1 MSDMNSAMRGGVD
14 LSALA
19 NKVVKEKLATT
30 STVQVDQGKRV
41 KVPAL
46 AIELNE
52 ANLKPVIELSSIVPV
67 VVSFYAQD
75 NAESIALNTKLEK
88 LVNSSEGKWLLAKV
102 DVQTNAKIAEAFG
115 VQLPATVA
123 VVLEGEPKPLFQG
136 DQLEASL
143 AEFIGKLVEV
153 ASSQGL
159 NGILEVDGA
168 ETVVEAEPQLSASE
182 QSALDAM
189 DSGDFGA
196 AVKIYEEELKQNP
209 GNELLVERLA
219 QVKLVERTFNGDIE
233 KELAVDPSSV
243 AEAMRKSDFH
253 LAVGQSEEAFI
264 LLLSWFDRAN
274 PDERKALSALFLELF
289 NVVGKSHPAVIEAR
303 KMLAA
308 KMFS

>member
-1 MSDMNSAMRGGVD
+1 MNSAMRGGVD

-75 NAESIALNTKLEK
+75 NVESIALNTKLEK

-102 DVQTNAKIAEAFG
+102 DIQANAKLAEAFG

-123 VVLEGEPKPLFQG
+123 VILEGEPKPLFQG

-159 NGILEVDGA
+159 NGVLEVDG
-168 ETVVEAEPQLSASE
+168 EESVEVEPQLSASE
-182 QSALDAM
+182 QAALDAM

-233 KELAVDPSSV
+233 IELAVDPSSV

-253 LAVGQSEEAFI
+253 LAVGQSEEAFE
-264 LLLSWFDRAN
+264 LLLNWFDNASA
-274 PDERKALSALFLELF
+274 DERKALAALFLELF

-308 KMFS
+308 KMF

>member
-19 NKVVKEKLATT
+19 NKVVKEKLAST

-46 AIELNE
+46 SIELNE

-75 NAESIALNTKLEK
+75 NAESMTLNAKLEK
-88 LVNSSEGKWLLAKV
+88 LVIYSEGKFLLAKV
-102 DVQTNAKIAEAFG
+102 DIQANVKLAEAFG
-115 VQLPATVA
+115 FQVPATVA
-123 VVLEGEPKPLFQG
+123 VILEGEPRPLFQG

-143 AEFIGKLVEV
+143 ADFIGKLVEV

-159 NGILEVDGA
+159 NGTLEVDGEEKA
-168 ETVVEAEPQLSASE
+168 EAEPQLSASE
-182 QSALDAM
+182 QAALDAM
-189 DSGDFGA
+189 DKGDFST

-209 GNELLVERLA
+209 GNELLSERLA

-233 KELAVDPSSV
+233 KELAIDPSSV
-243 AEAMRKSDFH
+243 TEAMRKADFH
-253 LAVGQSEEAFI
+253 LAVGQSEEAFD
-264 LLLSWFDRAN
+264 LLLNWFDKAN
-274 PDERKALSALFLELF
+274 SDERKVLSALFIELF
-289 NVVGKSHPAVIEAR
+289 TVVGKSHPAVTHAR
-303 KMLAA
+303 KLLAM
-308 KMFS
+308 KMF

>member
-1 MSDMNSAMRGGVD
+1 MSEMNSAMRGGVD

-19 NKVVKEKLATT
+19 NKVVKEKLAST

-46 AIELNE
+46 ANELNE

-67 VVSFYAQD
+67 VVSFYALN

-88 LVNSSEGKWLLAKV
+88 LVNASEGKWLLAKV
-102 DVQTNAKIAEAFG
+102 DIEANAKLAEAFG

-123 VVLEGEPKPLFQG
+123 VILEGEPKPLFQG

-159 NGILEVDGA
+159 NGILEVDGQEPVA
-168 ETVVEAEPQLSASE
+168 TEPQLSASE
-182 QSALDAM
+182 QAALDAM
-189 DSGDFGA
+189 DNGDFGA

-209 GNELLVERLA
+209 GNELLIERLA
-219 QVKLVERTFNGDIE
+219 QVKLVERTFSGDIE
-233 KELAVDPSSV
+233 KELAFKPSSV
-243 AEAMRKSDFH
+243 AEAMRKADFH
-253 LAVGQSEEAFI
+253 LAVGQSEEAFV
-264 LLLSWFDRAN
+264 LLLNWFDNAN
-274 PDERKALSALFLELF
+274 AEERKALSALFLELF

-308 KMFS
+308 KMF

>member
-1 MSDMNSAMRGGVD
+1 MSEMNSAMRGGVD

-19 NKVVKEKLATT
+19 NKVVKEKLAST

-67 VVSFYAQD
+67 VVSFYALN

-88 LVNSSEGKWLLAKV
+88 LVNASDGKWLLAKV
-102 DVQTNAKIAEAFG
+102 DIEANAKLAEAFG

-123 VVLEGEPKPLFQG
+123 VILEGEPKPLFQG

-159 NGILEVDGA
+159 NGILEVDGQEPVA
-168 ETVVEAEPQLSASE
+168 TEPQLSASE
-182 QSALDAM
+182 QAALDAM
-189 DSGDFGA
+189 DNGDFGA

-209 GNELLVERLA
+209 GNELLIERLA
-219 QVKLVERTFNGDIE
+219 QVKLVERTFSGDIE
-233 KELAVDPSSV
+233 KELAFKPSSV
-243 AEAMRKSDFH
+243 AEAMRKADFH
-253 LAVGQSEEAFI
+253 LAVGQSEEAFV
-264 LLLSWFDRAN
+264 LLLNWFDNAN
-274 PDERKALSALFLELF
+274 AEERKALSALFLELF

-308 KMFS
+308 KMF

>member
-1 MSDMNSAMRGGVD
+1 MNSAMRGGVD

-75 NAESIALNTKLEK
+75 NVESIALNTKLEK

-102 DVQTNAKIAEAFG
+102 DIQANAKLAEAFG

-123 VVLEGEPKPLFQG
+123 VILEGEPKPLFQG

-159 NGILEVDGA
+159 NGVLEVDG
-168 ETVVEAEPQLSASE
+168 EESVEVEPQLSASE
-182 QSALDAM
+182 QAALDAM

-233 KELAVDPSSV
+233 KELAIEPATV
-243 AEAMRKSDFH
+243 AQAMAKADFH
-253 LAVGQSEEAFI
+253 LAVGQSEEAFM
-264 LLLSWFDRAN
+264 LLLNWFDSASA
-274 PDERKALSALFLELF
+274 DERKALAALFLELF

-308 KMFS
+308 KMF

>member
-1 MSDMNSAMRGGVD
+1 MNSAMRGGVD

-30 STVQVDQGKRV
+30 STVQVDSGKRV

-52 ANLKPVIELSSIVPV
+52 VNLKPVIELSSIVPV

-75 NAESIALNTKLEK
+75 NAESVALNTKLEK

-102 DVQTNAKIAEAFG
+102 EVQTNAKIAEAFG
-115 VQLPATVA
+115 VQSPATVA

-143 AEFIGKLVEV
+143 ADFIGKLVEV

-168 ETVVEAEPQLSASE
+168 ETVAAEPQLSASE

-253 LAVGQSEEAFI
+253 LAVGQSEEAFM
-264 LLLSWFDRAN
+264 LLLNWFDSASA
-274 PDERKALSALFLELF
+274 DERKALAALFLELF

-308 KMFS
+308 KMF

>member
-1 MSDMNSAMRGGVD
+1 MNSAMRGGVD

-30 STVQVDQGKRV
+30 STVQVDPGKRV

-52 ANLKPVIELSSIVPV
+52 VNLKPVIELSSIVPV

-75 NAESIALNTKLEK
+75 NAESVALNTKLEK

-102 DVQTNAKIAEAFG
+102 EVQTNAKIAEAFG
-115 VQLPATVA
+115 VQSPATVA

-143 AEFIGKLVEV
+143 ADFIGKLVEV

-168 ETVVEAEPQLSASE
+168 ETVAAEPQLSASE

-253 LAVGQSEEAFI
+253 LAVGQSEEAFM
-264 LLLSWFDRAN
+264 LLLNWFDSASA
-274 PDERKALSALFLELF
+274 DERKALAALFLELF

-308 KMFS
+308 KMF